1 MVRDDARSDHPAG
14 LPRSRRAIICRKP
27 LPVRGFPFMAM
38 SERSAG
44 GTRAGMEPASQAE
57 RPRGRDLR
65 SLLPLLPFLWPYRLR
80 LVGATIALIFSSA
93 AVLVLGQG
101 LRHLVDQG
109 LRMASAAL
117 LDQTVGALLAI
128 VAILAASTYC
138 RFYLVSWIGERVIAD
153 LRVAVFN
160 RIVALSPA
168 YFETTKTGEVLSRLT
183 TDTTL
188 LQTVIGSSVSM
199 ALRNALILVGGLIM
213 LVVTSAKLAAMV
225 LVVVPLVV
233 VPILFFGRRVRALSR
248 RSQDRIADV
257 GAYAEEMINAIR
269 TVQAF
274 THEPVDRADFA
285 ARVTQSFDVAIAR
298 IRVRAFLTAVVIL
311 LAFGAV
317 ALVLWVGGY
326 DVIEGRMTGGELSA
340 FVFYAVLT
348 AFAVG
353 TISEVFGDLQRAAGA
368 AERLLELLATE
379 PGIVAPAHPL
389 ALPTPPQGRV
399 AFDGVTFFYPSR
411 PERPALADF
420 SLTVEPG
427 ETVALVGPSGAGKTT
442 VFQLLLRFY
451 DPAQGS
457 LRVDGVAIGATDPAE
472 LRRRIG
478 LVAQEPV
485 IFGASAA
492 DNIRYGRPEASDAE
506 VRAAAEA
513 AAATEFLDQLPTGFD
528 TFLGEKGVRLSGG
541 QRQRIAIARAIL
553 RDPAI
558 LLLDEATSALDAE
571 SERLVQAA
579 LERLSAGRTTLVIAH
594 RLATVLKAD
603 RIVVMDEGRIAAEG
617 THHDLIRQGG
627 LYARL
632 AALQFTDEPRTAD
645 TAAGGRRRGA

>member
-1 MVRDDARSDHPAG
+1 
-14 LPRSRRAIICRKP
+14 
-27 LPVRGFPFMAM
+27 MAM
-38 SERSAG
+38 SERAAG
-44 GTRAGMEPASQAE
+44 NAGAAPPAGQAAE
-57 RPRGRDLR
+57 RPRGRSLR
-65 SLLPLLPFLWPYRLR
+65 SLLPLLGFIRPYRRQLF
-80 LVGATIALIFSSA
+80 GATIALIISSA
-93 AVLVLGQG
+93 TVLLLGQG
-101 LRHLVDQG
+101 VRRLVDSG
-109 LRMASAAL
+109 LSAADGAM
-117 LDQTVGALLAI
+117 LDRTVGMLIAI
-128 VAILAASTYC
+128 VVVMAASTYS
-138 RFYLVSWIGERVIAD
+138 RFSLVSWIGERVVAD
-153 LRVAVFN
+153 LRIAVFD
-160 RIVALSPA
+160 RIVSLSPA

-199 ALRNALILVGGLIM
+199 ALRNALILVGGLVM
-213 LVVTSAKLAAMV
+213 LAVTSAKLAGLV

-274 THEPVDRADFA
+274 THEPLDRARFA
-285 ARVTQSFDVAIAR
+285 GRVTQSFDTAVAR
-298 IRVRAFLTAVVIL
+298 IRVRALLTAIVIL
-311 LAFGAV
+311 LAFGAI

-326 DVIEGRMTGGELSA
+326 DVIEGRMTGGQLSA

-353 TISEVFGDLQRAAGA
+353 TISEVYGDLQRAAGA
-368 AERLLELLATE
+368 AERLLELLATRPE
-379 PGIVAPAHPL
+379 ITAPPRPL
-389 ALPTPPQGRV
+389 AFPAAGRGEV
-399 AFDGVTFFYPSR
+399 ALEGITFFYPSR

-420 SLTVEPG
+420 SLAVTPG

-451 DPAQGS
+451 DPTRGCV
-457 LRVDGVAIGATDPAE
+457 RVDGVDIAKVDPAE

-478 LVAQEPV
+478 FVAQDPV

-513 AAATEFLDQLPTGFD
+513 AAATEFLDRLPEGLD

-541 QRQRIAIARAIL
+541 QRQRLAIARAIL
-553 RDPAI
+553 RNPPI

-571 SERLVQAA
+571 SERAVQQA
-579 LERLSAGRTTLVIAH
+579 LEHLAAGRTTLVIAH
-594 RLATVLKAD
+594 RLATVLRAD
-603 RIVVMDEGRIAAEG
+603 RIIVMEEGRIIAQG
-617 THHDLIRQGG
+617 RHDELIREGG

-632 AALQFTDEPRTAD
+632 AALQFTDRPA
-645 TAAGGRRRGA
+645 